1 MTADG
6 QVTDQRADPCRCR
19 VPGRWCTSANCVNNQ
34 PAQGRSQ
41 RCVAVRTIPG
51 DIQLTVSGSSFELT
65 DAEALDL
72 ALSLIA
78 SARTPDADID
88 LVEACG
94 PWANQVQLWLDTQP
108 GRPMESFRDFVERR
122 ELLKP
127 PPTCS

>member
-1 MTADG
+1 MTANQPATTG
-6 QVTDQRADPCRCR
+6 DPCRCR
-19 VPGRWCTSANCVNNQ
+19 EPGRWCTSPQCVNNP
-34 PAQGRSQ
+34 PAGRQ

-88 LVEACG
+88 LIEACG

-108 GRPMESFRDFVERR
+108 APPMESFRDFAQRR
-122 ELLKP
+122 DLLKP
-127 PPTCS
+127 PPT